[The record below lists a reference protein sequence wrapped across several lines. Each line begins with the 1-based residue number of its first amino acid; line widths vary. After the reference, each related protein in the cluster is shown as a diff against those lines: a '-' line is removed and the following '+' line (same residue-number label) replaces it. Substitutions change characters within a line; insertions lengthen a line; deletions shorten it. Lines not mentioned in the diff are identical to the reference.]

1 MSLRMTMA
9 ELEAREEAAGGP
21 NDYATQ
27 CLEKARASMK
37 RVDELCSTVA
47 AAAGKPSSGEDVSSA
62 LQLVEI
68 LPSVVSHV
76 DAASRETND
85 RDRKNE
91 ERARELISQCRAQ
104 LNGLS
109 EQQHKLSASPT
120 ELVEMLQKLTKTVQ
134 RGEAAAAAQHVD
146 TAQILVRCTHV
157 VDVVAESSLWV
168 RCVDNQDFVA
178 LAKQCCDQV
187 SEVQECLFKTL
198 EDSTKLVR
206 EYVEVTNTG
215 LQQLQSNLAKKV
227 RPAVA
232 TYSA

>member
-91 ERARELISQCRAQ
+91 ERARELISQCRPQ

-146 TAQILVRCTHV
+146 TAQILVRCTQV
-157 VDVVAESSLWV
+157 VDVVAQSSL
-168 RCVDNQDFVA
+168 
-178 LAKQCCDQV
+178 
-187 SEVQECLFKTL
+187 
-198 EDSTKLVR
+198 
-206 EYVEVTNTG
+206 
-215 LQQLQSNLAKKV
+215 
-227 RPAVA
+227 
-232 TYSA
+232 